1 MVELSKLCLLALKN
15 QTIEIQNQYKYI
27 YTYMKTYINTTT
39 NKQTGGDQVV
49 FTGFGLSWNQFM
61 VPGKNLQIYGKICIL
76 FSWIPYLHLI
86 LGHGTFRRLPELK
99 VAALDPETFR
109 TCKPAELLA
118 KNPNGKVNVHFQ
130 SHSHFQK
137 SKWQSELSGI

>member
-1 MVELSKLCLLALKN
+1 ME
-15 QTIEIQNQYKYI
+15 KYVFCFLGLP
-27 YTYMKTYINTTT
+27 YI
-39 NKQTGGDQVV
+39 
-49 FTGFGLSWNQFM
+49 
-61 VPGKNLQIYGKICIL
+61 
-76 FSWIPYLHLI
+76 HLI

-130 SHSHFQK
+130 SHFHFQK
-137 SKWQSELSGI
+137 SKWQSELSMI